1 MVWTVTKENAA
12 LASLVGVVVT
22 LLVTTMLTQLEGIR
36 QRDVESDRAKV
47 AAAEAERQARQESLQ
62 TYLGDMGEL
71 ILRDT
76 SPLPEASPDDAVSQ
90 LARAKTLTVLDGL
103 SPGRKG
109 IVIRFLREAQ
119 LIQRDEGQR
128 APIITLFRADL
139 SDADLSGAN
148 LSGAFLGQADLRD
161 ADLSGTDLSD
171 ADLSGANL
179 SDPFQQA
186 DLANADLSRA
196 NLANADLPYAYL
208 RDADLS
214 GADLRDANLEYAN
227 LRDADLRDADLSG
240 ADLHDADLIWANLHY
255 AQGVTK
261 DQLEQQALTLEGA
274 TMPDGSV
281 HP

>member
-1 MVWTVTKENAA
+1 MVWKGTKENAA
-12 LASLVGVVVT
+12 LVSLVGVVLT
-22 LLVTTMLTQLEGIR
+22 LLVTAVLTQREGVR
-36 QRDVESDRAKV
+36 QRDLATATLD
-47 AAAEAERQARQESLQ
+47 QQIQQESLQ

-148 LSGAFLGQADLRD
+148 LS
-161 ADLSGTDLSD
+161 
-171 ADLSGANL
+171 
-179 SDPFQQA
+179 DPFQQT
-186 DLANADLSRA
+186 DLASADLSRA
-196 NLANADLPYAYL
+196 NLADADLPYAYL

-274 TMPDGSV
+274 TMPDGSE